1 MPINRAS
8 GRQMAAAL
16 VVRGSGGR
24 WSKFGPLDGESRYA
38 CAGVIRRWRHLVGRD
53 KRRREAVAIRRMA
66 RGPSTRRRGARSAL
80 YCTARTEIPMGDKA
94 TAFSPPSA
102 HAANMSTHR
111 AGCRCGL
118 SRRSFLAGAAAA
130 GAIGAAGFRAEGVAQ
145 TAAPQRVDVHHH
157 MLPPAYIEKR
167 LALGV
172 GEGSTEVSQWTPA
185 RTLEQMDRNGIATA
199 VLSLS
204 QPGINFDDVDE
215 TRKMLR
221 YCNEYGAELVRNHP
235 GRFGLFVSLP
245 LTDIDGA
252 LREFE
257 YGFDVLK
264 ADGVG
269 LLTSYG
275 SKYPGDPVFDPIW
288 QELNRRKAVA
298 FFHPNLPVCCRG
310 LLADVPGPTI
320 EYQFNTARA
329 ITNLLYSGTLTRYP
343 DIRYI
348 FCHAGGAMTPQV
360 ARIVR
365 TAEEIK
371 KVRERLP
378 NGALAEIRKL
388 FYDTAQSAYPENLG
402 ALKSV
407 VPISQVLLGTDYPY
421 VMPAYTVDAL
431 VKFGLSEAE
440 LRAVTRDN
448 ALALFPRLK
457 TA

>member
-1 MPINRAS
+1 MDDHP
-8 GRQMAAAL
+8 
-16 VVRGSGGR
+16 
-24 WSKFGPLDGESRYA
+24 
-38 CAGVIRRWRHLVGRD
+38 
-53 KRRREAVAIRRMA
+53 AV
-66 RGPSTRRRGARSAL
+66 
-80 YCTARTEIPMGDKA
+80 
-94 TAFSPPSA
+94 PSA
-102 HAANMSTHR
+102 PSASARKNDVAHGP
-111 AGCRCGL
+111 GCACL
-118 SRRSFLAGAAAA
+118 SRRSFLAGAAAT
-130 GAIGAAGFRAEGVAQ
+130 GLAGFRAEAVAQ
-145 TAAPQRVDVHHH
+145 TPPAAHRIDVHHH

-167 LALGV
+167 LAQGV

-204 QPGINFDDVDE
+204 QPGINFDDVDG
-215 TRKMLR
+215 TRSMLR
-221 YCNEYGAELVRNHP
+221 YCNEYGAETVRNHP

-252 LREFE
+252 LRELE

-275 SKYPGDPVFDPIW
+275 TKYPGDPVFEPIW

-298 FFHPNLPVCCRG
+298 FFHPNLPACCRG

-329 ITNLLYSGTLTRYP
+329 ITNLLYSGTLSRYP
-343 DIRYI
+343 DIRCI

-365 TAEEIK
+365 TAEDIK
-371 KVRERLP
+371 KVRDRLP

-388 FYDTAQSAYPENLG
+388 YYDTAQSAYPENLG

-407 VPISQVLLGTDYPY
+407 VAVSQILLGTDYPY
-421 VMPAYTVDAL
+421 VLPAYTVDAL
-431 VKFGLSEAE
+431 MKFGLSEQD